1 MHAAEV
7 SRHVDLADAFQ
18 VADTSIHHQAA
29 ALGGPHDVMEEIV
42 ADDGAAFLLSVDV
55 HHQDVAGLQHVDH
68 GLVPQVVDAFGAGL
82 VVHHGVQVGARR
94 HESHGDGPADH
105 FLGGMENLPAAGVLA
120 VGVAAAATRA
130 LGGAAFSRRRSAVG
144 PIDDELFTGKAARAF
159 QQAVG
164 NLGTPVGEAISGPGW
179 RVFDHLLAGP
189 GPQLCVG
196 GRGRQNGQ
204 SPGAQSERHVAEIS
218 VANHGEYYP
227 PSGVNLDG
235 SLLPPSSCSRA
246 GPRSARGPIA
256 WWVQNSRCRAADA
269 AGPPPRSE

>member
-1 MHAAEV
+1 MNVGGVGPVHDPLDQLRRNEADTFGIADHHIARHDSDVADANWNVHRGHRDSINVARMHAAEV

-130 LGGAAFSRRRSAVG
+130 LSGAAFSRRRSAVG

-196 GRGRQNGQ
+196 GRGR
-204 SPGAQSERHVAEIS
+204 
-218 VANHGEYYP
+218 
-227 PSGVNLDG
+227 
-235 SLLPPSSCSRA
+235 
-246 GPRSARGPIA
+246 
-256 WWVQNSRCRAADA
+256 
-269 AGPPPRSE
+269 